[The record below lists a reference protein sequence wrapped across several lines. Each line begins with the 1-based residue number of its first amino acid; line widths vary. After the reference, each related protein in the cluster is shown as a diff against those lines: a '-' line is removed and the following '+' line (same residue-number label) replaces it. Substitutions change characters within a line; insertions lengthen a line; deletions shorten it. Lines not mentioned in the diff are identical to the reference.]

1 MRNSIIAYLFTALAL
16 AATSALA
23 DGSASAGRKVF
34 KECRSCHS
42 VQEGKY
48 DTFGPN
54 LYQVVGREAG
64 SAPEYNYSPVLKN
77 SDIVWTVVT
86 LDRWLADPQ
95 AFLTGSEM
103 EYILESA
110 KDRADVIAYLIAA
123 GRR

>member
-23 DGSASAGRKVF
+23 DGSASAGREVF

-48 DTFGPN
+48 DTFGPT
-54 LYQVVGREAG
+54 LYQVGGREAG

-95 AFLTGSEM
+95 AFLPGSEM

-123 GRR
+123 RRR